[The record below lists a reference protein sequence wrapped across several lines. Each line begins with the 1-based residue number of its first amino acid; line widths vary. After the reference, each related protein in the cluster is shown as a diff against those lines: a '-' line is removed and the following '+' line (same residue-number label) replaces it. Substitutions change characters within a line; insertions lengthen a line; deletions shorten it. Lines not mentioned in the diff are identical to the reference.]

1 MPTGE
6 HLVCDISCNGH
17 SVLAGMY
24 RAKNIQNKAR
34 INEDPKDAMLRELQ
48 KEIEELKKQL
58 ADGSGGEEEEEEG
71 GDGQER
77 VRRRKKHRLG

>member
-1 MPTGE
+1 MA
-6 HLVCDISCNGH
+6 V
-17 SVLAGMY
+17 Y

-48 KEIEELKKQL
+48 KEIEELKRQL
-58 ADGSGGEEEEEEG
+58 ADGSGEEEEEEG

-77 VRRRKKHRLG
+77 VKTRKKHRLG